1 MTAAAGTVPAV
12 TIGVPVY
19 NGERYLD
26 DALAALAAQT
36 FADFVVLV
44 SDNCSTDGT
53 PAILA
58 KWAARDPRFVVH
70 RQPANI
76 GAVPNFTWLLDQA
89 RSEYFMFAAYDD
101 GWSPNYVAE
110 LHRLFE
116 HAPRAGL
123 AVAQSVKMHPDGRE
137 DLRTPAP
144 RHAEPAGVAARWRRI
159 CCAPK
164 AVWHYGLFRTS
175 ALRPAFA
182 RSVDFGQAWAAD
194 HLVVLPFLLADA
206 VIGSNAATFHQRQT
220 TVSEARYKPRTL
232 AAQWRLLSR
241 FTAFSLAILKEA
253 PVPLGT
259 KLALL
264 PFVLAFVN
272 AKAWKFR
279 RLLRSALLYPFRRI
293 KA

>member
-137 DLRTPAP
+137 DLRTPLP
-144 RHAEPAGVAARWRRI
+144 DTRNLPAWRRM
-159 CCAPK
+159 A
-164 AVWHYGLFRTS
+164 AHLLRAQSGWHYGLFRTS